1 MSSEQPPAPA
11 ARTIPDPGFA
21 GDDGRADPG
30 LRAALAL
37 DPADPAYLPRL
48 LAALH
53 AARVLA
59 PVVAVLGVAGSTAAG
74 LRMDK
79 STDIAVPVLVGA
91 DDERGLPVFT
101 DLAALAAWDR
111 GARPVPVEGPRA
123 AQVALAEGAAA
134 LVVDV
139 AGPVTATL
147 PLPELRALA
156 EGRGR
161 LPAWDDPAVAAAV
174 AGALDSEPAA
184 RSARLDACAGRD
196 ARLSVVVAA
205 GADPASVAGRLAAAV
220 AALPVVR
227 AGVRGL
233 EVTVRTG

>member
-1 MSSEQPPAPA
+1 VSSEQPPGP

-30 LRAALAL
+30 LSAALAL
-37 DPADPAYLPRL
+37 DPDDPAYLPRL

-59 PVVAVLGVAGSTAAG
+59 PVVALLGESGSTAAG
-74 LRMDK
+74 LRVDK
-79 STDIAVPVLVGA
+79 SADIAVPVLVGA
-91 DDERGLPVFT
+91 DDDRGLPVFS

-123 AQVALAEGAAA
+123 AQVALAEGASA
-134 LVVDV
+134 LVVDL
-139 AGPVTATL
+139 AGPVPATL

-161 LPAWDDPAVAAAV
+161 RPAWEDPAVAAAV
-174 AGALDSEPAA
+174 AGLLDAEPAA
-184 RSARLDACAGRD
+184 RSASLDPCAGRD
-196 ARLSVVVAA
+196 ARLTVVVAA
-205 GADPASVAGRLAAAV
+205 DADPSSVAGRLAPVV
-220 AALPVVR
+220 ADLPVVR
-227 AGVRGL
+227 AGIRGL
-233 EVTVRTG
+233 EVTVTTP